1 VGRFVFW
8 FCWQKIFRSV
18 VFRVE
23 GFGDASGDR
32 GWDPGPVCG
41 RGTYLGAH
49 EGHESGAD
57 LPGLLLTD
65 VDLLDVE
72 LVRLG
77 MLVRLEHLAHANVDE
92 LDGRGAV
99 LGGLVGH
106 GAGLHERGA
115 AGDAGGRAEGRR
127 GGDGVHGTEGES
139 HRGSYC
145 NREWIGYDG

>member
-1 VGRFVFW
+1 MCFGSVGKKSFP
-8 FCWQKIFRSV
+8 SV

-92 LDGRGAV
+92 LDGRGAI

-139 HRGSYC
+139 HGYRGSC